1 MHRLYCGNDVQ
12 PNSRITTNGV
22 FSMRL
27 FSVKTALS
35 FIAFALLCCGL
46 ARAQAPAEAAPVF
59 FKLAELAPGVFAAID
74 VEGKAGANAGFVI
87 GDDGVLVIDSFYK
100 PEAAQAL
107 LAEIR
112 KRTALPLRFLVNTH
126 YHIDHVSGN
135 RIFADAGAQVIGQQR
150 MHDWVQSENM
160 KFFGSKATDA
170 DRANVQKLLAPQL
183 GYDQTLHLW
192 LGRRSVL
199 LRFWPGHTGS
209 DTVVYVPDA
218 GVMFGGDL
226 FWSRAIPNLI
236 DATVAH
242 WTQSLERM
250 AEEQGVRYSIIVPG
264 HGDVASGVELQEF
277 KNYLLD
283 LRETVAKLQRQG
295 LTGDAL
301 HDAAVQELTPRYGG
315 WRHNRLMRPNVRDM
329 AAELAGSKRLPGA
342 PQH

>member
-1 MHRLYCGNDVQ
+1 MTAKGSLRL
-12 PNSRITTNGV
+12 
-22 FSMRL
+22 RL
-27 FSVKTALS
+27 LSVKTVVRFTAL
-35 FIAFALLCCGL
+35 AVLCCGL
-46 ARAQAPAEAAPVF
+46 ARAQALADAAPVF
-59 FKLAELAPGVFAAID
+59 FKLTELAPGVFAATD
-74 VEGKAGANAGFVI
+74 VDGKAGANAGFVI

-135 RIFADAGAQVIGQQR
+135 QIFAAAGAQVIGQQR

-160 KFFGSKATDA
+160 KFLGSKATDA
-170 DRANVQKLLAPQL
+170 DRERVQKLLPPQL
-183 GYDQTLHLW
+183 GYDQTLHVW

-199 LRFWPGHTGS
+199 LRSWPGHTGS

-226 FWSRAIPNLI
+226 FWCRSIPNLI
-236 DATVAH
+236 DATVAQ
-242 WTQSLERM
+242 WTQSIERM
-250 AEEQGVRYSIIVPG
+250 AEEQGVRYKIIVPG
-264 HGDVASGVELQEF
+264 HGEVASEVELQEF
-277 KNYLLD
+277 KKYLLD
-283 LRETVAKLQRQG
+283 LREIVAKLQRQG

-301 HDAAVQELTPRYGG
+301 RDAAVQELNPRYGG
-315 WRHNRLMRPNVRDM
+315 WRYDRLMRPNVRDM
-329 AAELAGSKRLPGA
+329 ADELAGSKRLPGT